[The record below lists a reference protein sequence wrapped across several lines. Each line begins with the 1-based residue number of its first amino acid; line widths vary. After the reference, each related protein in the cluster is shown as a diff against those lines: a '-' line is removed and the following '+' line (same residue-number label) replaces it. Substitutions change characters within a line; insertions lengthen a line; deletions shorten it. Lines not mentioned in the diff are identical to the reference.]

1 MHFYVALAAVAAA
14 ADAAA
19 AAACGLSIAATK
31 APPSPFPSL
40 FAPPPPP
47 PLLSFVTP
55 TLTPIKA
62 LVRFSIC
69 FSDCAN
75 AGNSSSCDA
84 DCDADVAFAVYAI
97 SAVCQQRLKVS
108 PLWGRQSIV
117 AAATHCTRHTV
128 PKVPLGWCR
137 TCILTIL
144 LQLKQSCKYCKLN
157 SWGFCK
163 IN

>member
-14 ADAAA
+14 T

-31 APPSPFPSL
+31 APPPPSPSL
-40 FAPPPPP
+40 LAPPPPP

-75 AGNSSSCDA
+75 AGNSSSCDV
-84 DCDADVAFAVYAI
+84 DCNADVAFAVYAI

-108 PLWGRQSIV
+108 PLWARQSSV
-117 AAATHCTRHTV
+117 AAATHCTRNTV

-137 TCILTIL
+137 TCILIIL
-144 LQLKQSCKYCKLN
+144 LQLKHGIKYCKLN
-157 SWGFCK
+157 LCVG
-163 IN
+163 IYVI